1 MTARNAGRP
10 TCVPTGTGRNGSARA
25 ACSSCPAAKAERRQA
40 GPPAWPRQRAGR
52 GPVMRADQLRG
63 AATARTS
70 WMRECLAELV
80 ACDSPSAD
88 VPALSRCAALLDDMG
103 TETFGRPAERLVSH
117 GFPHLLWRA
126 TAPRPVLVLGHFDT
140 VWPLGTLA
148 AWPFTVTG
156 DIASGPGVFDMK
168 AGIVQ
173 ALTAVTLLDHKDSVS
188 LLLTS
193 DEEVGSPS
201 SRRLIEDHARGAEA
215 VLVCEPSADGG
226 AAHAG
231 LEPQLGVNA
240 SVELAHQVLG
250 LARLADEGEQT
261 TVTPTILTAGTTMNT
276 VPEVARVAVDGR
288 AWTGAELERVDRQI
302 RLTAPRLPE
311 AAVTVTGGINR
322 YPLESSAASG
332 LFALA
337 RAAAGDVGIGPL
349 EGARSGGGSD
359 GNLTAALGVPTLD
372 GLGAVG
378 GRPHARDE
386 HADVRL
392 MPERAALLAALITRI
407 RQASPGRPG

>member
-1 MTARNAGRP
+1 VKIARKGVGGYQIGIHGR
-10 TCVPTGTGRNGSARA
+10 
-25 ACSSCPAAKAERRQA
+25 
-40 GPPAWPRQRAGR
+40 
-52 GPVMRADQLRG
+52 
-63 AATARTS
+63 
-70 WMRECLAELV
+70 
-80 ACDSPSAD
+80 
-88 VPALSRCAALLDDMG
+88 
-103 TETFGRPAERLVSH
+103 
-117 GFPHLLWRA
+117 
-126 TAPRPVLVLGHFDT
+126 
-140 VWPLGTLA
+140 
-148 AWPFTVTG
+148 
-156 DIASGPGVFDMK
+156 
-168 AGIVQ
+168 
-173 ALTAVTLLDHKDSVS
+173 
-188 LLLTS
+188 
-193 DEEVGSPS
+193 
-201 SRRLIEDHARGAEA
+201 
-215 VLVCEPSADGG
+215 

-276 VPEVARVAVDGR
+276 VPEVARVTVDVR

-332 LFALA
+332 LFELA

-349 EGARSGGGSD
+349 EGVRSGGGSD